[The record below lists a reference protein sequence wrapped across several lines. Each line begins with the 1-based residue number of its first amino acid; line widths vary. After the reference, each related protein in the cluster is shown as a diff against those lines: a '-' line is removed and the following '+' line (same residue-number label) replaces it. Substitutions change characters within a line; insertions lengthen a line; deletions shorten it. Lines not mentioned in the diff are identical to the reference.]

1 MQIIANKFSCAY
13 SLYCVL
19 QSNKKTQSKYFVLI
33 YTHTT
38 GGKKKEEE
46 EQEEI
51 IMTLLKRIGYTKDTT
66 VPTPVDKALS
76 VYGQLV
82 KPHTLT
88 AISNPVSTCQAKRV
102 TLIRFKPI

>member
-1 MQIIANKFSCAY
+1 
-13 SLYCVL
+13 V
-19 QSNKKTQSKYFVLI
+19 VI
-33 YTHTT
+33 YTH
-38 GGKKKEEE
+38 GKKKKVEKEE

-51 IMTLLKRIGYTKDTT
+51 VMPLLKRIGYTKETT
-66 VPTPVDKALS
+66 VPTPVDKPLS

-82 KPHTLT
+82 NPHTLT